1 MLLQHPISIPI
12 GSTRITTVSHLQPS
26 LPQLHHIGVITASQL
41 IHTSVTSLALY
52 LHRHSRISSVIFQH
66 LSHRYVTFLFVNFF
80 ESFNN
85 SALKRI
91 LVKESSSS
99 DRNEISKW
107 FDVKEKNSNYL
118 PEKKLLVKVETKMFQ
133 NCFQETKVRNAWLG
147 ANVQSWIELKQ
158 FLSWAW
164 ISQDF

>member
-26 LPQLHHIGVITASQL
+26 LPQLHHISVITASQL
-41 IHTSVTSLALY
+41 IHTSVKFDTHNCQNSITSLALY

-85 SALKRI
+85 FALKRI

-133 NCFQETKVRNAWLG
+133 NCFQETEVRNAWLG
-147 ANVQSWIELKQ
+147 ANVQSWIEL
-158 FLSWAW
+158 
-164 ISQDF
+164 